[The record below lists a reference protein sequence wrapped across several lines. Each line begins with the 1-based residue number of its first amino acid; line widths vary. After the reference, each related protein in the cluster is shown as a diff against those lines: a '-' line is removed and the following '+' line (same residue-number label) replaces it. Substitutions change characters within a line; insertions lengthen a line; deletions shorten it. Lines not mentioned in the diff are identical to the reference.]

1 MVLCEKCVSA
11 MMSAEWQLGWLSM
24 QASTSKI
31 LSSGGVIGFRLPVRR
46 TVFALTLFL
55 SVFVGGF

>member
-31 LSSGGVIGFRLPVRR
+31 LSSGGVIGFRLPVDEP
-46 TVFALTLFL
+46 F
-55 SVFVGGF
+55 SP